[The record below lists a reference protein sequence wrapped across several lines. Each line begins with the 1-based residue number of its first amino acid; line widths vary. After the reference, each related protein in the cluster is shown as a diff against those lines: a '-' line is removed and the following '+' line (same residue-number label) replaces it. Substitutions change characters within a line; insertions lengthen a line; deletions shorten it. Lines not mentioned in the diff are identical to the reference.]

1 MNHSEGSRKKMNFER
16 AKEIFQSP
24 KTIEVLYQG
33 NPIWIEELDEE
44 SQTAH
49 IHTNDD
55 QRMTVPV
62 EQLREQ

>member
-1 MNHSEGSRKKMNFER
+1 MNFER

-24 KTIEVLYQG
+24 NTIEVLYQG

-44 SQTAH
+44 SQTAR

-62 EQLREQ
+62 QQLREQ